1 MFYEGWSPDAR
12 YPRSFLK
19 EAHLLHWNG
28 HFKPWDYPCVHLDLW
43 EKWFIP
49 DPTGTFTL
57 VRPKDWTISK
67 FKLWSLHWDKRLELS
82 ILCQTIVPVTKSYKN
97 KLKTPKHNPV
107 ILKGVCKMGKT
118 RQRWGKRQICKQSP
132 FPETFNSS
140 VDRSQH
146 STTGSVKY

>member
-57 VRPKDWTISK
+57 VRPQDWTISE
-67 FKLWSLHWDKRLELS
+67 FKLSLHWDE
-82 ILCQTIVPVTKSYKN
+82 IGVANLCQTIV
-97 KLKTPKHNPV
+97 
-107 ILKGVCKMGKT
+107 
-118 RQRWGKRQICKQSP
+118 Q
-132 FPETFNSS
+132 
-140 VDRSQH
+140 
-146 STTGSVKY
+146 